1 MNDKEEILEAM
12 QSVSKLKMDEQIREV
27 DKKGLWD
34 ADLVT
39 VKLGDFAEALSQRV
53 ASEEDVGTFI
63 HQTKA
68 WQALHLELIAPILAD
83 AKKGIAKALKE
94 NFIVIRRG

>member
-53 ASEEDVGTFI
+53 ATEEELKQLAMGHIKLKMSEEVVC
-63 HQTKA
+63 
-68 WQALHLELIAPILAD
+68 EY
-83 AKKGIAKALKE
+83 IAKALKE
-94 NFIVIRRG
+94 NFIVIRRGM

>member
-53 ASEEDVGTFI
+53 VSEEEVKGTI
-63 HQTKA
+63 QRYA
-68 WQALHLELIAPILAD
+68 RDAIAPTYD
-83 AKKGIAKALKE
+83 GTAKALKE
-94 NFIVIRRG
+94 NFIVIRRGM